1 MGSGCTLRTNI
12 YFSHKSYRSITEV
25 EEEIKLQESFIA
37 NAEKDLMMLI
47 TMTEPDK
54 FWRKD
59 EAEVGETPWIW
70 MQNQAM
76 DAIETIKEATEEL
89 SKLRTLLWEWSEC
102 HDEEGFAIEPFKG
115 SGYDKSYF
123 WGDWIDSNYPDGTK
137 AYRPRE
143 VLFGSDRVEGVEAS
157 IHTQTPEFDP
167 NEIPF

>member
-12 YFSHKSYRSITEV
+12 YFSHKNYHSIHEV
-25 EEEIKLQESFIA
+25 EEEIKLQELFIA

-47 TMTEPDK
+47 TMTEPER

-76 DAIETIKEATEEL
+76 QAIETIKEASEEL
-89 SKLRTLLWEWSEC
+89 SKLKTLLYEWDEC
-102 HDEEGFAIEPFKG
+102 HDEEGFAIEPFNG

-143 VLFGSDRVEGVEAS
+143 VLFGEDIVQGVAKS
-157 IHTQTPEFDP
+157 QQTPEFDSEELP
-167 NEIPF
+167 W

>member
-12 YFSHKSYRSITEV
+12 YFSHKNYHSISEV
-25 EEEIKLQESFIA
+25 EEDVKLQESFIA

-76 DAIETIKEATEEL
+76 QAIETIKEASEEL

-102 HDEEGFAIEPFKG
+102 HDKDGNAIEPPQG
-115 SGYDKSYF
+115 SNYADAYF
-123 WGDWIDSNYPDGTK
+123 WGDWIKSVYPDG
-137 AYRPRE
+137 E
-143 VLFGSDRVEGVEAS
+143 VA
-157 IHTQTPEFDP
+157 HDP
-167 NEIPF
+167 DEILKKNW

>member
-12 YFSHKSYRSITEV
+12 YFSHKNYKSIAEV

-47 TMTEPDK
+47 TMTEPER

-76 DAIETIKEATEEL
+76 QAIETIKEASEEL
-89 SKLRTLLWEWSEC
+89 SKLRTLLYEWHEC
-102 HDEEGFAIEPFKG
+102 HDKEGLAIEPHKG
-115 SGYDKSYF
+115 TGYDKPYF
-123 WGDWIDSNYPDGTK
+123 WGDWIKSVYPDG
-137 AYRPRE
+137 E
-143 VLFGSDRVEGVEAS
+143 VAHDPEEILKRNWSVNSEE
-157 IHTQTPEFDP
+157 HEFDP

>member
-12 YFSHKSYRSITEV
+12 YFSHKTYSSITEV
-25 EEEIKLQESFIA
+25 EEEIKLQELFIA

-47 TMTEPDK
+47 TMTEPER

-76 DAIETIKEATEEL
+76 QAIETIKEATEEL
-89 SKLRTLLWEWSEC
+89 SKLRTLYYKWNDC
-102 HDEEGFAIEPFKG
+102 HDKEGFAIEPHKG
-115 SGYDKSYF
+115 TSYGKSYF
-123 WGDWIDSNYPDGTK
+123 WGDWIDSNYPDGTQ

-143 VLFGSDRVEGVEAS
+143 QFLS
-157 IHTQTPEFDP
+157 QTNNGKNMP
-167 NEIPF
+167 

>member
-12 YFSHKSYRSITEV
+12 YFSHKNYRSISEV

-47 TMTEPDK
+47 TMTEPDR

-59 EAEVGETPWIW
+59 ESEVGETPWIW
-70 MQNQAM
+70 MQNEAQRCL
-76 DAIETIKEATEEL
+76 ETIKESSEEL
-89 SKLRTLLWEWSEC
+89 VKLRTLLWEWSEC

-115 SGYDKSYF
+115 SGYDKPYF

-143 VLFGSDRVEGVEAS
+143 ALLGSNVC
-157 IHTQTPEFDP
+157 TDP
-167 NEIPF
+167 TEELPW

>member
-76 DAIETIKEATEEL
+76 DAIETIKEATDEL

-102 HDEEGFAIEPFKG
+102 HNEEGFAIEPHEG
-115 SGYDKSYF
+115 TGYDKSYF
-123 WGDWIDSNYPDGTK
+123 WGDWIKSVYPDG
-137 AYRPRE
+137 E
-143 VLFGSDRVEGVEAS
+143 VAHD
-157 IHTQTPEFDP
+157 PEKILK
-167 NEIPF
+167 NNW

>member
-12 YFSHKSYRSITEV
+12 YFSHKTYRSISEV

-70 MQNQAM
+70 MQNEAQQCL
-76 DAIETIKEATEEL
+76 ETIKDASEEL

-102 HDEEGFAIEPFKG
+102 HDEEGYAIEPFKG
-115 SGYDKSYF
+115 SGCNKPYF

-143 VLFGSDRVEGVEAS
+143 AF
-157 IHTQTPEFDP
+157 H
-167 NEIPF
+167 

>member
-12 YFSHKSYRSITEV
+12 YFSHKNYHSISEV
-25 EEEIKLQESFIA
+25 EEDIKLQESFIA

-47 TMTEPDK
+47 TMTEPDR

-76 DAIETIKEATEEL
+76 DAIRTIKEASEEL

-102 HDEEGFAIEPFKG
+102 HDEKGFAIEPSKG
-115 SGYDKSYF
+115 SGYNKPYF
-123 WGDWIDSNYPDGTK
+123 WGDWIKSVYPDGEI
-137 AYRPRE
+137 AHY
-143 VLFGSDRVEGVEAS
+143 
-157 IHTQTPEFDP
+157 PE
-167 NEIPF
+167 EILKKNW

>member
-12 YFSHKSYRSITEV
+12 YFSHKNYRSISEV
-25 EEEIKLQESFIA
+25 EEDIQLQESFIA

-47 TMTEPDK
+47 TMTEPER

-76 DAIETIKEATEEL
+76 QAIETIKEASEEL
-89 SKLRTLLWEWSEC
+89 SKLRTLLYEWDEC
-102 HDEEGFAIEPFKG
+102 HDKEGLAIEPHKG
-115 SGYDKSYF
+115 TSYGTPYF
-123 WGDWIDSNYPDGTK
+123 WGDWIKSVYPNG
-137 AYRPRE
+137 E
-143 VLFGSDRVEGVEAS
+143 VAHDPEEILKRNWSVNSEE
-157 IHTQTPEFDP
+157 HEFDP

>member
-12 YFSHKSYRSITEV
+12 YFSHKNYRSITEV
-25 EEEIKLQESFIA
+25 EEEIKLHESFIA

-70 MQNQAM
+70 MQNEAQRCL
-76 DAIETIKEATEEL
+76 ETIKESSEEL
-89 SKLRTLLWEWSEC
+89 SKLRTLLWEWSDC
-102 HDEEGFAIEPFKG
+102 HDEKGFAIEPFKG
-115 SGYDKSYF
+115 SGYDKPYF

-143 VLFGSDRVEGVEAS
+143 ALFGSDSFEG
-157 IHTQTPEFDP
+157 TTTKQ
-167 NEIPF
+167 

>member
-76 DAIETIKEATEEL
+76 QAIETIKDASEEL

-102 HDEEGFAIEPFKG
+102 HNKEGLAIEPHNG
-115 SGYDKSYF
+115 TGYNKPYF
-123 WGDWIDSNYPDGTK
+123 WGDWIKSVYPDG
-137 AYRPRE
+137 E
-143 VLFGSDRVEGVEAS
+143 VA
-157 IHTQTPEFDP
+157 HDP
-167 NEIPF
+167 DEILKNNW